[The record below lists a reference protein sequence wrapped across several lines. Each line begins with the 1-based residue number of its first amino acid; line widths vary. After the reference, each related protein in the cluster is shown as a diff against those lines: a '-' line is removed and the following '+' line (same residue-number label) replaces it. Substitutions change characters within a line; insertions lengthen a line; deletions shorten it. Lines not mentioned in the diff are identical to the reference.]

1 MRNPLWELEDL
12 NPAEQTRKAVKL
24 IEQRL
29 AEAEEL
35 YAKLPAS
42 IEQLKAELTKWQALH
57 QSITET
63 AAKLGIEAPPPL
75 AQSEKPTC
83 GIQRAARDLEQSAH
97 QL

>member
-29 AEAEEL
+29 AEAEEI
-35 YAKLPAS
+35 YAKLPTS

-57 QSITET
+57 QSVTET
-63 AAKLGIEAPPPL
+63 AAKLGFEHPQLP
-75 AQSEKPTC
+75 AQSENPTC
-83 GIQRAARDLEQSAH
+83 GTQTVARDLEQSAH

>member
-1 MRNPLWELEDL
+1 MSNPLWELENL

-42 IEQLKAELTKWQALH
+42 IEQLKAELTRWQALH
-57 QSITET
+57 QSVTET
-63 AAKLGIEAPPPL
+63 AAKLGLEPPQLP
-75 AQSEKPTC
+75 AQSENPTC
-83 GIQRAARDLEQSAH
+83 GTQTDARDLEQSAH

>member
-1 MRNPLWELEDL
+1 MGNPLWELEDL
-12 NPAEQTRKAVKL
+12 NLTGQISRAVQL

-29 AEAEEL
+29 AEAEDL

-57 QSITET
+57 QSVTEA
-63 AAKLGIEAPPPL
+63 AAKLGFETSQPL
-75 AQSEKPTC
+75 AQSKKPTC
-83 GIQRAARDLEQSAH
+83 GTQSPAKDYEKSAH

>member
-1 MRNPLWELEDL
+1 MSNPLWELEDL

-42 IEQLKAELTKWQALH
+42 IEQLKAELARWQALH
-57 QSITET
+57 QALDEAYIEFGFTPSQPPTDNQCQTE
-63 AAKLGIEAPPPL
+63 G
-75 AQSEKPTC
+75 KP
-83 GIQRAARDLEQSAH
+83 
-97 QL
+97 